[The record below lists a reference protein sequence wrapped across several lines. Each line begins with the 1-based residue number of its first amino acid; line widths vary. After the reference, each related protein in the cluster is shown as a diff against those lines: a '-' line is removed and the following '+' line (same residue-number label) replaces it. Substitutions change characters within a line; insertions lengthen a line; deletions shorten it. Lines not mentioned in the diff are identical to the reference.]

1 MSITLI
7 TLFALFANI
16 EASFSSSFAQG
27 YIFSDIMDIKTKQPK
42 TNKKLKTNKEVKVLN
57 CYTFRTPPSNFTK
70 DIIIPVESYFYSL
83 SNTKACVLFTPKSN
97 FTNYKRTCEFKIV
110 DKNAGL
116 GIVFLYSVAMTLG
129 FISFIT
135 TCLCGTDEERADLC
149 GFICGSICHSIV
161 RSLDDD

>member
-27 YIFSDIMDIKTKQPK
+27 YILSDIMDFP
-42 TNKKLKTNKEVKVLN
+42 NKEVKTNKEVKVSN

-70 DIIIPVESYFYSL
+70 DIIIPVESYFYS
-83 SNTKACVLFTPKSN
+83 SINTKACVLFTPKSN
-97 FTNYKRTCEFKIV
+97 FTSCKRICEFKIV

-116 GIVFLYSVAMTLG
+116 GIAFLYSVAMTLG

-135 TCLCGTDEERADLC
+135 TCLCGTDDEREDLV
-149 GFICGSICHSIV
+149 GLICGAICHSMV

>member
-27 YIFSDIMDIKTKQPK
+27 YIISDIMNV
-42 TNKKLKTNKEVKVLN
+42 NKEVKTNKEVSN
-57 CYTFRTPPSNFTK
+57 CYTFIASPSNFTK
-70 DIIIPVESYFYSL
+70 DIIIPVESYLYS
-83 SNTKACVLFTPKSN
+83 SINTIVLFTPKSN
-97 FTNYKRTCEFKIV
+97 FTSCKRTCEFKIV
-110 DKNAGL
+110 DTGL

-129 FISFIT
+129 FISCIT
-135 TCLCGTDEERADLC
+135 TCLCGTDEERVDLC
-149 GFICGSICHSIV
+149 GLFCGAICHSIV

>member
-7 TLFALFANI
+7 ILFALFVNI

-27 YIFSDIMDIKTKQPK
+27 YILSDIMDIKTKQPK
-42 TNKKLKTNKEVKVLN
+42 TNKEVLN
-57 CYTFRTPPSNFTK
+57 CYTFRTPPSNFK
-70 DIIIPVESYFYSL
+70 RDIIIPVESKLYS
-83 SNTKACVLFTPKSN
+83 SINTKACVLFTPKSN
-97 FTNYKRTCEFKIV
+97 FTSYCTTCEVKIV

-129 FISFIT
+129 FISCIT

-149 GFICGSICHSIV
+149 GLFCGAICRSIV

>member
-7 TLFALFANI
+7 ILFALFVNI

-27 YIFSDIMDIKTKQPK
+27 YIFSDIMDIKTKQ
-42 TNKKLKTNKEVKVLN
+42 TKTNKEVKVLN

-70 DIIIPVESYFYSL
+70 DIIIPVESKLYSS

-97 FTNYKRTCEFKIV
+97 FTSCIRTCEVKIV

-116 GIVFLYSVAMTLG
+116 GIIFLYSVAITLA
-129 FISFIT
+129 FLSVIT
-135 TCLCGTDEERADLC
+135 TCICGTDEERADLC
-149 GFICGSICHSIV
+149 GLFCGALCHSLV

>member
-27 YIFSDIMDIKTKQPK
+27 YILSDIMNV
-42 TNKKLKTNKEVKVLN
+42 NKEVKTNKEVLN
-57 CYTFRTPPSNFTK
+57 CYTCRTPPSNFTK

-97 FTNYKRTCEFKIV
+97 FISYKRTCEFKIV
-110 DKNAGL
+110 DAGL

-129 FISFIT
+129 FISCIT
-135 TCLCGTDEERADLC
+135 TCLCGTDEERVDLC
-149 GFICGSICHSIV
+149 GLFCGAICHSIV

>member
-1 MSITLI
+1 MSIKLI
-7 TLFALFANI
+7 ILFAIFTNI

-27 YIFSDIMDIKTKQPK
+27 YIFSDIMDIKTKQ
-42 TNKKLKTNKEVKVLN
+42 TKTNKEVLN

-70 DIIIPVESYFYSL
+70 DIIIPVESKLYSS

-97 FTNYKRTCEFKIV
+97 FTSCTRTCEVKIV

-116 GIVFLYSVAMTLG
+116 GIIFLYSVAITLA
-129 FISFIT
+129 FLSVMT
-135 TCLCGTDEERADLC
+135 TCICGTDEERADLC
-149 GFICGSICHSIV
+149 GLFCGALCHSFV